1 MADSE
6 RVPVDRLRG
15 GDVILIPRYG
25 GSEPAQPT
33 YYAYTI
39 LAIAPDHDGGKREV
53 RLALSD
59 DPTSGIPNRTMTLRP
74 DTTVLRRLTQSGDDP
89 ASDTASV

>member
-25 GSEPAQPT
+25 GDQPSQPT
-33 YYAYTI
+33 YYQYTI
-39 LAIAPDHDGGKREV
+39 LAIAPDHTDGKREV

-59 DPTSGIPNRTMTLRP
+59 RPGATVPNRTMTLRP
-74 DTTVLRRLTQSGDDP
+74 DTTVLRVVNTE
-89 ASDTASV
+89 